1 MKGPGTLATTGV
13 GRQRRG
19 RSPHLWTGRQG
30 LSRTCTCEGRGLS
43 AGEAAERPAPSVCRH
58 LSPCVS
64 ALLIP
69 LSAMPREGCVRLRG
83 TRAPT
88 KNGGE
93 PPSHRL
99 ALPERRERHD
109 GSAAHGGENDEDEGP
124 ENRGMALCLVV
135 ERREEGWE
143 KAVLE
148 RSDWPAAANAP
159 GRERWGAIK
168 RSMASCVSSATTAQ
182 LPRHVLVDRSAARGT
197 EPGLQRLS
205 AHG

>member
-1 MKGPGTLATTGV
+1 M
-13 GRQRRG
+13 
-19 RSPHLWTGRQG
+19 
-30 LSRTCTCEGRGLS
+30 
-43 AGEAAERPAPSVCRH
+43 
-58 LSPCVS
+58 
-64 ALLIP
+64 
-69 LSAMPREGCVRLRG
+69 RLRG

-168 RSMASCVSSATTAQ
+168 GSMASCVSSATTAQ
-182 LPRHVLVDRSAARGT
+182 LLHHSRR
-197 EPGLQRLS
+197 
-205 AHG
+205 